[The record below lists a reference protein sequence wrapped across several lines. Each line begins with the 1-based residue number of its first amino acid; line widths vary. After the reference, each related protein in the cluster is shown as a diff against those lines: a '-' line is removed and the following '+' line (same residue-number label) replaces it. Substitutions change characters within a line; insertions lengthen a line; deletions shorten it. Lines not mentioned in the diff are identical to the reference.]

1 MLFQDVVVG
10 AGLGSVVGRL
20 VVQRSERR
28 RGEEWTAMRVRQV
41 EAKWI
46 IGGVAFGLI
55 GRVLFGQ

>member
-1 MLFQDVVVG
+1 MLFQDALVG

-20 VVQRSERR
+20 IVHRSERR

-46 IGGVAFGLI
+46 MGGIAMVVI
-55 GRVLFGQ
+55 GRVLFA

>member
-20 VVQRSERR
+20 IVHRSERR

-41 EAKWI
+41 EAKWMV
-46 IGGVAFGLI
+46 GGIAMGLI
-55 GRVLFGQ
+55 GRVLFG